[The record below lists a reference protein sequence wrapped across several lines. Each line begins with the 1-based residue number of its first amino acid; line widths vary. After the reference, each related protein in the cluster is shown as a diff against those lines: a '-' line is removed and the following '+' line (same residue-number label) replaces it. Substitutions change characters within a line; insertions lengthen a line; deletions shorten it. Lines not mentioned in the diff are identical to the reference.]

1 MLELNKENFYKE
13 ISNGKVVV
21 DNWAIWCAPC
31 RMMAPVFEALSKELK
46 NVKFAKLNV
55 DDNPEIASKYNIM
68 SIPTFLI
75 FKNGEPVKTLVGVMP
90 KEKLKSEIEKV

>member
-13 ISNGKVVV
+13 ISKGKVVV
-21 DNWAIWCAPC
+21 DSWAIWCAPC
-31 RMMAPVFEALSKELK
+31 RMMSPVFEALSKELK